1 MKTRL
6 LVSFILLSSIIIS
19 CGVAKNS
26 SDNNPKVQ
34 TTFFGAKFGEKGEWE
49 VTSKMKEKR
58 IGYDLCRINKS
69 TWAFKDVSF
78 AKENWEAA
86 SIYFEEQVFHRIAF
100 SNRFSTKE
108 EALEFEEKV
117 KLFLMKKY
125 PLKNSPFLSAFDN
138 IYTYHD
144 SMMNTVS
151 VCLLNIKSIEDKPW
165 TCSVV
170 YSWYKSGNIAEEK
183 AMNEI

>member
-1 MKTRL
+1 MKPRI
-6 LVSFILLSSIIIS
+6 LVSILLIASIIVS
-19 CGVAKNS
+19 CGIAKKS
-26 SDNNPKVQ
+26 TDSNPKVQ
-34 TTFFGAKFGEKGEWE
+34 TTFFGVKFGEWGQRK
-49 VTSKMKEKR
+49 VVSKMQNKL
-58 IGYDLCRINKS
+58 GYLMRRVNKTS
-69 TWAFKDVSF
+69 WVARDVSF
-78 AKENWEAA
+78 AKENWEGM
-86 SIYFEEQVFHRIAF
+86 SVYFEDDTFNRIAF

-125 PLKNSPFLSAFDN
+125 PLKTSPFLSAFDN

-151 VCLLNIKSIEDKPW
+151 VCLMNIKSIEDKPW

-170 YSWYKSGNIAEEK
+170 YSWYKSGSLAEEK

>member
-1 MKTRL
+1 MRTRAL
-6 LVSFILLSSIIIS
+6 LFITMLSAIIIS
-19 CGVAKNS
+19 CGVAKKS
-26 SDNNPKVQ
+26 TDSGPKVQ
-34 TTFFGAKFGEKGEWE
+34 TTFFGAKFGERGQRKVVSE
-49 VTSKMKEKR
+49 MEKN
-58 IGYDLCRINKS
+58 IGYYMRRVDKTSWVAR
-69 TWAFKDVSF
+69 DVSF
-78 AKENWEAA
+78 AKENWEGM
-86 SIYFEEQVFHRIAF
+86 SVYFEDDTFNRIAF

-151 VCLLNIKSIEDKPW
+151 VCLMNIKSIEDKPW

-170 YSWYKSGNIAEEK
+170 YSWYKSGSIAEEK